1 MGVSSREVD
10 LVSWAHWIGV
20 SSNVVK
26 GVTAERFDCDEVEEL
41 PSHLPH
47 QRRRQRSWAIQKLRH
62 GVMTRRKSH
71 EVSAIK
77 DHKSHE
83 EGDLLDLGNMVD
95 EDSDPVGRTP
105 VTTPSPE
112 SEAFFRA
119 RCASR

>member
-1 MGVSSREVD
+1 M
-10 LVSWAHWIGV
+10 LA
-20 SSNVVK
+20 
-26 GVTAERFDCDEVEEL
+26 
-41 PSHLPH
+41 
-47 QRRRQRSWAIQKLRH
+47 
-62 GVMTRRKSH
+62 RRKSH
-71 EVSAIK
+71 EVSTIK

-83 EGDLLDLGNMVD
+83 EDDLLDLGNMAD